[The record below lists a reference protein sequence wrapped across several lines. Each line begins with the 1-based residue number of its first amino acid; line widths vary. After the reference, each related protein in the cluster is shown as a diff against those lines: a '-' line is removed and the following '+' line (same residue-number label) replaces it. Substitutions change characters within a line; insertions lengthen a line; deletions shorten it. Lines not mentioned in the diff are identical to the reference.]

1 MTTKRLEPNA
11 CYHRSRYELPDVS
24 KFRGN
29 NMPTV
34 GGDQFRLGK
43 LEVKLLHC
51 LLQTT
56 ANVMYPDS
64 TICFKKLTVFVP
76 KDLNCESR

>member
-1 MTTKRLEPNA
+1 
-11 CYHRSRYELPDVS
+11 
-24 KFRGN
+24 
-29 NMPTV
+29 MPTV